1 MAIKKHKP
9 TSPGRR
15 FATFLQHEAVTK
27 DEPEKSLT
35 EGLKKSG
42 GRNAHG
48 RVTSRHRGGGARRHY
63 RIIDFKRR
71 KDNVPAKVASVEYD
85 PNRSA
90 RIALLHYADG
100 EKRYILA
107 PNNLKVGQTVMS
119 GEKVEP
125 ESGNCMPIKNI
136 PLGLDIHN
144 IELRVGQGGRLVRS
158 AGGVAKLLA
167 KEGNYAHIVLP
178 SGEVRKVFV
187 GCRATIGQL
196 GNLDHGNI
204 RLGKAGRSRWKGIRP
219 HVRGVAQ
226 NPVAH
231 PLGGGEGRSGGG
243 RHPCSRTGLLA
254 KGGKTRKKKAL
265 SNKFIIRRR
274 RIGARGNL

>member
-1 MAIKKHKP
+1 MGIIYYKP
-9 TSPGRR
+9 VTAGRR
-15 FATFLQHEAVTK
+15 FASVSDFSEITK
-27 DEPEKSLT
+27 TKPEKSLLEPLRKT
-35 EGLKKSG
+35 G
-42 GRNAHG
+42 GRNTEG
-48 RVTSRHRGGGARRHY
+48 KITSEHIGGGSRRHY
-63 RIIDFKRR
+63 RIIDFKRK
-71 KDNVPAKVASVEYD
+71 KDNIPAKVASIEYD

-90 RIALLHYADG
+90 RIALLHYVDG

-107 PNNLKVGQTVMS
+107 PDKLQVGQTIMS
-119 GEKVEP
+119 GNKVEP
-125 ESGNCMPIKNI
+125 EIGNCMTLKNI
-136 PLGLDIHN
+136 PLGMDIHN
-144 IELRVGQGGRLVRS
+144 VELRVGQGGQLVRS

-178 SGEVRKVFV
+178 SGEVRKVFD

-196 GNLDHGNI
+196 GNLDHSNI

-219 HVRGVAQ
+219 RVRGVAQ

-254 KGGKTRKKKAL
+254 KGGKTRKKKAI
-265 SNKFIIRRR
+265 SNRFIIRRR

>member
-1 MAIKKHKP
+1 MGIRYYKP
-9 TSPGRR
+9 VTAGRR
-15 FATFLQHEAVTK
+15 FASVSEFSEITK
-27 DEPEKSLT
+27 TKPEKSLLAPLRKT
-35 EGLKKSG
+35 G
-42 GRNAHG
+42 GRNTEGKITAEHI
-48 RVTSRHRGGGARRHY
+48 GGGSRRHY
-63 RIIDFKRR
+63 RIIDFKRK
-71 KDNVPAKVASVEYD
+71 KDNIPAKVASIEYD

-90 RIALLHYADG
+90 RIALLHYVDG

-107 PNNLKVGQTVMS
+107 PDKLQVGQTVMS
-119 GEKVEP
+119 GNKVEP
-125 ESGNCMPIKNI
+125 EIGNCMTLKNI

-144 IELRVGQGGRLVRS
+144 IELRVGQGGQLVRS

-178 SGEVRKVFV
+178 SGEVRKVFD

-196 GNLDHGNI
+196 GNLDHSNI
-204 RLGKAGRSRWKGIRP
+204 RLGKAGRNRWKGIRP
-219 HVRGVAQ
+219 RVRGVAQ

-254 KGGKTRKKKAL
+254 KGGKTRKKKAI
-265 SNKFIIRRR
+265 SNRFIIRRR

>member
-1 MAIKKHKP
+1 MGIIYYKP
-9 TSPGRR
+9 VTAGRR
-15 FATFLQHEAVTK
+15 LATVSDYSEITK
-27 DEPEKSLT
+27 TKPEKSL
-35 EGLKKSG
+35 LRPIKKTG
-42 GRNAHG
+42 GRNSEGKITAEHI
-48 RVTSRHRGGGARRHY
+48 GGGSRRQY
-63 RIIDFKRR
+63 RIIDFKRK
-71 KDNVPAKVASVEYD
+71 KDNIPAKVASVEYD

-107 PNNLKVGQTVMS
+107 PDKLLVGQTVMS

-125 ESGNCMPIKNI
+125 EIGNAMPLRSI
-136 PLGLDIHN
+136 PLGLDVHN
-144 IELRVGQGGRLVRS
+144 IELRVGQGGQLVRS

-178 SGEVRKVFV
+178 SGEVRKVFD

-204 RLGKAGRSRWKGIRP
+204 RLGKAGRSRWMGIRP

-265 SNKFIIRRR
+265 SNKFIMRRR